1 METGTGAG
9 PASSI
14 PLQSPALSGGW
25 RKGGA
30 GPPGVARLHR
40 GHRCPFRA
48 PETSHLCH
56 TPWHLTH
63 RPLLSILFPKYS
75 HGYPLAHPLGS
86 PSPPPPALSLFRGKS
101 SSLHFHRA
109 WNKIQLARP
118 RGPGVVQPGPLRP
131 RQRSPL
137 PELHGSLRSSLAPS
151 LSCRKP
157 GLSHRDHSLQREP
170 ALILVDFSLASASFI
185 DVFTVVIVFVCLL
198 VCLEH

>member
-63 RPLLSILFPKYS
+63 WPLLSILFPKYS

-118 RGPGVVQPGPLRP
+118 RGPGVVHQAPSVPVSAHP
-131 RQRSPL
+131 SPSSTAPCAPASPL
-137 PELHGSLRSSLAPS
+137 PSAAASLAFPTETTLSKGSLLSSL
-151 LSCRKP
+151 
-157 GLSHRDHSLQREP
+157 
-170 ALILVDFSLASASFI
+170 
-185 DVFTVVIVFVCLL
+185 
-198 VCLEH
+198 